1 LSIRLLGLQEPAFI
15 PWAWCANG
23 CASVLGAILPVIIA
37 LTLGFQAVFFLAALL
52 YTASFGLVWKS
63 S

>member
-1 LSIRLLGLQEPAFI
+1 LSIRLLGLQGPSFI

-37 LTLGFQAVFFLAALL
+37 LALGFQTVFFLAALL
-52 YTASFGLVWKS
+52 YAAGFGLVWKFS
-63 S
+63 